1 MEIVIMENLVEI
13 VVALVLTL
21 ISVLGAWL
29 TAKIGKNKSLENIHA
44 AQQEVIS
51 MASLTVSELQQTL
64 VDGLKA
70 AHEDGKLTKDEII
83 MLGEKL
89 LEGTVAKMSDTT
101 YNLLDAAGVDIVALI
116 QGAGEAWIK
125 QISEH
130 KNE

>member
-13 VVALVLTL
+13 VVALVLML

-29 TAKIGKNKSLENIHA
+29 TAKIGKNKSLQNIHA

-51 MASLTVSELQQTL
+51 MASLTVSELQQRL

-70 AHEDGKLTKDEII
+70 AHEDGKLTKDEIAA
-83 MLGEKL
+83 LGEEL
-89 LEGTVAKMSDTT
+89 LNGTMAKMSDTT
-101 YNLLDAAGVDIVALI
+101 FGLLDAAGVDIVALI
-116 QGAGEAWIK
+116 QGAGEAWVK

-130 KNE
+130 KTE

>member
-1 MEIVIMENLVEI
+1 MELVIMENLVEI

-44 AQQEVIS
+44 AQQEVMQ
-51 MASLTVSELQQTL
+51 MATVTVNELQQTL

-101 YNLLDAAGVDIVALI
+101 FKLLDAAGVDIVALI

-130 KNE
+130 KTE

>member
-1 MEIVIMENLVEI
+1 MGLEIVIMENLVKI
-13 VVALVLTL
+13 ITALLLML
-21 ISVLGAWL
+21 IGVLGAWL
-29 TAKIGKNKSLENIHA
+29 TAKIGKSKSLQNIHA
-44 AQQEVIS
+44 AQQEVMQ
-51 MASLTVSELQQTL
+51 MATVTVNELQQTL

-101 YNLLDAAGVDIVALI
+101 YNLLNAAGVDIVALI
-116 QGAGEAWIK
+116 QGAGESWIK
-125 QISEH
+125 QIS